1 MKPVPGPLRAA
12 LKRLIPSGSS
22 ATLAS
27 VFLVLL
33 LIGLSRLI
41 AYELTSYYEN
51 HWDRVSDAQCAGHL
65 EEVGERFT
73 EEQSKLEQLAK
84 DLSSSHPLQAILL
97 RNGNDRTS
105 LFQTVSDLSR
115 DEDVGIDVYDR
126 DGSLLAWEG
135 PGGEVSPQQM
145 RRALAGHRVV
155 FMASLPIGSMLTI
168 IEPALAG
175 DSLAGAV
182 LIRRSIET
190 NAPLNNAILRQEA
203 LDERLTRELGV
214 TVEFYFGGE
223 GELARDPR
231 FCTGSL
237 YGPDSTVLGR
247 VSVQRP
253 VRAVFLESVST
264 TFQRVDAVLWLLLL
278 ASLLWAAVPLIRRV
292 GSIYIRFFA
301 ITVAIWGARYAL
313 LWLDIP
319 SGFLTTGVFDPVL
332 YASSFGNGLAKSV
345 GELTITVLALAINVA
360 VAAHWT
366 TMSFDLTPAR
376 WRTPRWTGIF
386 GASILTGLLF
396 GILRGYAAAI
406 RGCVFDS
413 SMTFFDARSL
423 FPSLPLALMSFD
435 LFLLGGCTIIV
446 TLYLTILVVQLC
458 GALRDGPSRPLAWL
472 LAALFFAIA
481 SVLFGMLQSNPLCTT
496 PYRVLF
502 GAGLLLSAY
511 SFLKALP
518 GHRTV
523 LLQKQTLL
531 VLAAS
536 GIMLY
541 PLVDGFVH
549 DKDRRHVEAFAVEE
563 LKPVDGWLKQVV
575 EEGLQGFDS
584 DDYRQR
590 LSEGDPGN
598 VSGIAFERWSSSVA
612 CSQGYDAIFTVTDPY
627 GREASRFLIGG
638 SIAAMT
644 EADTSLPHTDEKIIR
659 VRDYGTGVNALKV
672 YAGSMPIRAADS
684 TLLGYARVVVAAGQH
699 ALFRGETPVILRGS
713 SESQIESFYRR
724 VTLSEYRDGVLLTS
738 NNSVVPV
745 AHPLPESV
753 AEAFSDSAR
762 TSMWALDD
770 IDGEPYESFYIRR
783 APGSM
788 DVVALSVRELGF
800 TWHLVGVVKLLFDY
814 AMIAL
819 ALWLLWRIIDR
830 RRGVRFR
837 LTFRGRLLL
846 ALLVTALLPLT
857 LVAFY
862 ARVHES
868 EQEYENLAERLDE
881 ETQGVIYNITEHPEP
896 GTDVPAFPAT
906 ALKAEEL
913 ASDIGTDFNIYTDNR
928 LTVSS
933 RPQLYDV
940 GILDRRLSGNI
951 YSNIVLGGKRFV
963 VQTEKIGSF
972 EYSVG
977 YRPVLDANENIIGVV
992 SVPTL
997 FRPEETEEQAA
1008 RRNALLAGTYAVVLL
1023 STILVASVFANR
1035 IGGPV
1040 QKLTEAT
1047 RRLAKGELDVQ
1058 VPPARAEGEISE
1070 LIRSFD
1076 QMTHDLRRNR
1086 ENAIRFERELAWK
1099 EMAKQVAHEIKNP
1112 LTPMRLSIQHLRRT
1126 YLDGAENFG
1135 AILENVTRTVIE
1147 QIDALSRIASEFSH
1161 FARMPRRILERQ
1173 NVREIVGEA
1182 VSLFNQESAV
1192 RFETD
1197 LADSM
1202 PPVLADRDELRR
1214 ALINVLRN
1222 GIQAMDGAG
1231 TITIRGTARDS
1242 GVLLTITDYGRGVP
1256 PEMIERL
1263 FMPNFSTKTDGMGL
1277 GLAIVKKTIEDLR
1290 GTVTLESAVGR
1301 GTTVSIWLPEAEPE
1315 ESEHG

>member
-1 MKPVPGPLRAA
+1 MAGPLRAGVRRF
-12 LKRLIPSGSS
+12 LPSGSS
-22 ATLAS
+22 ATFAS

-33 LIGLSRLI
+33 LIGLSRLV

-51 HWDRVSDAQCAGHL
+51 HWESVSDAQCAGHL
-65 EEVGERFT
+65 AEVGERFT
-73 EEQSKLEQLAK
+73 EEQTKLEQLAK
-84 DLSSSHPLQAILL
+84 DLSSSRATQAILL
-97 RNGNDRTS
+97 RNGNDRMA

-126 DGSLLAWEG
+126 EGSLLAWEG
-135 PGGEVSPQQM
+135 PGGEVSTQQM
-145 RRALAGHRVV
+145 RRALGGRRVV
-155 FMASLPIGSMLTI
+155 FISILPIGSMLTV

-175 DSLAGAV
+175 DSVAGAV

-190 NAPLNNAILRQEA
+190 TAPLNNAILRQEA

-223 GELARDPR
+223 GDLVRDPH

-237 YGPDSTVLGR
+237 FGPDSTVLGR

-264 TFQRVDAVLWLLLL
+264 AFQRVDAALWLLLL
-278 ASLLWAAVPLIRRV
+278 ASLLWATVPLIRR
-292 GSIYIRFFA
+292 IRNLYIRSLA
-301 ITVAIWGARYAL
+301 ITIAIWIARYAL

-319 SGFLTTGVFDPVL
+319 SGFLSAEVFDPVL
-332 YASSFGNGLAKSV
+332 YASSFGSGLAKSV
-345 GELTITVLALAINVA
+345 GELTITVLALSINVA
-360 VAAHWT
+360 VV
-366 TMSFDLTPAR
+366 AR
-376 WRTPRWTGIF
+376 WTMMGIGLLSERRRAANVVDIL
-386 GASILTGLLF
+386 GASVLTALLF
-396 GILRGYAAAI
+396 WLLRGYAAAI

-423 FPSLPLALMSFD
+423 FPSLPLALMTFD
-435 LFLLGGCTIIV
+435 LFLLGGCTILASLSLTVLIV
-446 TLYLTILVVQLC
+446 RLC
-458 GALRDGPSRPLAWL
+458 GARQDGPTKLLSWL
-472 LAALFFAIA
+472 LAALVFALA
-481 SVLFGMLQSNPLCTT
+481 SVLFGILQSNPLCTT
-496 PYRVLF
+496 AYRLLY
-502 GAGLLLSAY
+502 GAGLLLSA
-511 SFLKALP
+511 FFFMKAGPEDRTALLK
-518 GHRTV
+518 
-523 LLQKQTLL
+523 KQTLL

-541 PLVDGFVH
+541 PLLDDFVH
-549 DKDRRHVEAFAVEE
+549 GKDRRHVEAFAVEE

-575 EEGLQGFDS
+575 DEGLQGFDCE
-584 DDYRQR
+584 DYRQR
-590 LSEGDPGN
+590 LSEGGLGN

-612 CSQGYDAIFTVTDPY
+612 CSQGYDAIFTVTDPS

-644 EADTSLPHTDEKIIR
+644 EADTSLPHSDEKIIR
-659 VRDYGTGVNALKV
+659 VRDFGTGVNALKV
-672 YAGSMPIRAADS
+672 YAGSMPIRAGDS

-699 ALFRGETPVILRGS
+699 ALFRGESPVILRGS

-753 AEAFSDSAR
+753 AEDFSDSTR
-762 TSMWALDD
+762 TSMWAIDD
-770 IDGEPYESFYIRR
+770 IDGEPYESYYIRR

-819 ALWLLWRIIDR
+819 ALWLLWRIVER

-913 ASDIGTDFNIYTDNR
+913 ASDIGTDFNIYADNR

-951 YSNIVLGGKRFV
+951 YSKIVLGGNRFV
-963 VQTEKIGSF
+963 VQTEKVGSF

-997 FRPEETEEQAA
+997 FRTEETEEQAA
-1008 RRNALLAGTYAVVLL
+1008 RRNALLAGTYAAVLL
-1023 STILVASVFANR
+1023 STILVASVFASR

-1076 QMTHDLRRNR
+1076 QMTRDLRRNR

-1135 AILENVTRTVIE
+1135 EILESVTRTVIE

-1173 NVREIVGEA
+1173 NLRDIVGEA
-1182 VSLFNQESAV
+1182 VSLFNQQSAV
-1192 RFETD
+1192 TFEMD
-1197 LADSM
+1197 LAASM

-1222 GIQAMDGAG
+1222 GIQAMDGTG
-1231 TITIRGTARDS
+1231 RITIRGLARDE
-1242 GVLLTITDYGRGVP
+1242 GALVTITDHGKGVP
-1256 PEMIERL
+1256 PEMIEKL

-1277 GLAIVKKTIEDLR
+1277 GLAIVKKTIEDLHGR
-1290 GTVTLESAVGR
+1290 VTLGSTVGR
-1301 GTTVSIWLPEAEPE
+1301 GTTVTIWLPGAEPE
-1315 ESEHG
+1315 ESGHG